1 MEDLFKKLGKIT
13 KPDKMGGLPFGR
25 EIEAQNFHLTTKFD
39 MKTETSK
46 NNETAQL
53 GIGAVSSRTFE
64 YRVIDH
70 DMFDEDEIRTMNS
83 MGSKGWE
90 IIRILEPMKWLNSDG
105 MFVRIYYK
113 L

>member
-1 MEDLFKKLGKIT
+1 MEK
-13 KPDKMGGLPFGR
+13 
-25 EIEAQNFHLTTKFD
+25 
-39 MKTETSK
+39 TSK

-70 DMFDEDEIRTMNS
+70 NMFDEDEIRTMNS

-90 IIRILEPMKWLNSDG
+90 IIRILEPMKWINTDG

-113 L
+113 RENKKQS

>member
-1 MEDLFKKLGKIT
+1 MTKKV
-13 KPDKMGGLPFGR
+13 
-25 EIEAQNFHLTTKFD
+25 EN
-39 MKTETSK
+39 S
-46 NNETAQL
+46 NETQNPKL

-83 MGSKGWE
+83 MGSKGWK
-90 IIRILEPMKWLNSDG
+90 IIRILEPMKWLNRDG

-113 L
+113 REKQS

>member
-1 MEDLFKKLGKIT
+1 MEHENL
-13 KPDKMGGLPFGR
+13 
-25 EIEAQNFHLTTKFD
+25 
-39 MKTETSK
+39 
-46 NNETAQL
+46 NNQETAQL

-70 DMFDEDEIRTMNS
+70 DMFDEDDIRTMNS

-113 L
+113 REKQS

>member
-1 MEDLFKKLGKIT
+1 MPRVIKRI
-13 KPDKMGGLPFGR
+13 
-25 EIEAQNFHLTTKFD
+25 KFNI
-39 MKTETSK
+39 MNETSK
-46 NNETAQL
+46 NNETPKM
-53 GIGAVSSRTFE
+53 GIYAVSSRTFE

-70 DMFDEDEIRTMNS
+70 DMFDENEIQTINS

-113 L
+113 REKQS

>member
-1 MEDLFKKLGKIT
+1 MEEDSRKK
-13 KPDKMGGLPFGR
+13 
-25 EIEAQNFHLTTKFD
+25 
-39 MKTETSK
+39 
-46 NNETAQL
+46 ETAQL
-53 GIGAVSSRTFE
+53 GIGAVSSHTFE

-70 DMFDEDEIRTMNS
+70 DMFDENEIQTMNA

-113 L
+113 REKQS

>member
-1 MEDLFKKLGKIT
+1 MEETKKQEK
-13 KPDKMGGLPFGR
+13 
-25 EIEAQNFHLTTKFD
+25 
-39 MKTETSK
+39 
-46 NNETAQL
+46 TAQL
-53 GIGAVSSRTFE
+53 GIGDVSSSTFE

-113 L
+113 RVKQP

>member
-1 MEDLFKKLGKIT
+1 MKNEEQT
-13 KPDKMGGLPFGR
+13 QQEPQV
-25 EIEAQNFHLTTKFD
+25 EALHVAD
-39 MKTETSK
+39 
-46 NNETAQL
+46 
-53 GIGAVSSRTFE
+53 VSCRAFE

-90 IIRILEPMKWLNSDG
+90 IIRILEPMKWQNSDG

-113 L
+113 REKQS

>member
-1 MEDLFKKLGKIT
+1 MET
-13 KPDKMGGLPFGR
+13 K
-25 EIEAQNFHLTTKFD
+25 Q
-39 MKTETSK
+39 K
-46 NNETAQL
+46 NTETAQL

-70 DMFDEDEIRTMNS
+70 DMFDENEIQTMNA

-90 IIRILEPMKWLNSDG
+90 ITGILEPMKWRYSDG

-113 L
+113 REKQS

>member
-1 MEDLFKKLGKIT
+1 MNTEKTNLEGE
-13 KPDKMGGLPFGR
+13 KPAL
-25 EIEAQNFHLTTKFD
+25 
-39 MKTETSK
+39 SK
-46 NNETAQL
+46 
-53 GIGAVSSRTFE
+53 GAVSSRTFE

-70 DMFDEDEIRTMNS
+70 NMFDEDEIRTMNS

-113 L
+113 REKQS